1 MGNSSFQ
8 KRESMN
14 GENDIIGFIHMNK
27 MKNTRSLDFRLLDH
41 YNWVFIGILWLVL
54 FLQWNLIGFWHA
66 MAFIT
71 LLMIYSGVHLYNSVL
86 KKAVKNNEIVTIAI
100 INVFACVPLLY
111 YVPGLEKETWIV
123 LVWAS
128 IAVSTFNKMRNIV
141 LILTLFS
148 SILLFIAFFG
158 GDLTGVSQ
166 IAILLMKIG
175 IIFFVGLAFAKMQK
189 EHYREE
195 EMLAELNA
203 NLEERIAARTK
214 RIEEVTSIAI
224 VSLAKL
230 TESRDPETG
239 AHLERIR
246 AYAHILVNEIRQEE
260 KFKSYVTEYNS
271 YITDKYIKEL
281 VQSSILHD
289 IGKVGIPDEI
299 LLKPGRLTQE
309 ERKVMETHSVSGGDA
324 LKKAHEQ
331 IGGESFLA
339 LAQNI
344 AYYHHE
350 KYNGTGYPK
359 GLKGEDIPLSA
370 RIVCIADVYDA
381 LRSKRPYKDPMSH
394 EKAMEIMKV
403 EMAGSFDPLI
413 FEAFERVSDKFCE
426 VVEKIT
432 DEDAVADN
440 SDQGKSPGHTDERFI
455 NSSTQKNLIT
465 ATPLQ
470 TLI

>member
-1 MGNSSFQ
+1 
-8 KRESMN
+8 
-14 GENDIIGFIHMNK
+14 
-27 MKNTRSLDFRLLDH
+27 MKTTRSLDFRLLDN
-41 YNWVFIGILWLVL
+41 YNWIFIGILWLVL
-54 FLQWNLIGFWHA
+54 FLQWNMIGFWHA
-66 MAFIT
+66 IAFIS
-71 LLMIYSGVHLYNSVL
+71 LLMIYSGVHLYNSSL
-86 KKAVKNNEIVTIAI
+86 KKAVRNNEIVTMAI
-100 INVFACVPLLY
+100 INVFAWVPLLY
-111 YVPGLEKETWIV
+111 YAPGIEKETWIV
-123 LVWAS
+123 FVWAS
-128 IAVSTFNKMRNIV
+128 IAVSTFSEMRNIV

-148 SILLFIAFFG
+148 SIMLFIAFFG
-158 GDLTGVSQ
+158 GDLTGTSQ

-189 EHYREE
+189 AHFKEE
-195 EMLAELNA
+195 EMLADLNA
-203 NLEERIAARTK
+203 NLEEKIAVRTK

-246 AYAHILVNEIRQEE
+246 ADTHILVNEIRQEE
-260 KFKSYVTEYNS
+260 KFKSYTTEYDS

-299 LLKPGRLTQE
+299 LLKPGRLTPE
-309 ERKVMETHSVSGGDA
+309 ERKIMETHSVIGVDA

-350 KYNGTGYPK
+350 KYNGTGYPE

-370 RIVCIADVYDA
+370 RIVSIADVYDA
-381 LRSKRPYKDPMSH
+381 LRSKRPYKEPMSH

-440 SDQGKSPGHTDERFI
+440 SVQGKPPVHTDECFT
-455 NSSTQKNLIT
+455 NSSAQKNEIA

-470 TLI
+470 TVI

>member
-1 MGNSSFQ
+1 M
-8 KRESMN
+8 
-14 GENDIIGFIHMNK
+14 
-27 MKNTRSLDFRLLDH
+27 LDN
-41 YNWVFIGILWLVL
+41 YNWIFIGILWLVL
-54 FLQWNLIGFWHA
+54 FLEWNLIGFWHA
-66 MAFIT
+66 MVFIT
-71 LLMIYSGVHLYNSVL
+71 LLMLYSGVHFYNACL
-86 KKAVKNNEIVTIAI
+86 KKTVKNNEIVTMAI

-111 YVPGLEKETWIV
+111 YAPGIEKETWIV
-123 LVWAS
+123 FVWAG
-128 IAVSTFNKMRNIV
+128 IAVSTFSEMRNIV
-141 LILTLFS
+141 LTLTLFS
-148 SILLFIAFFG
+148 SIMFFITFFG
-158 GDLTGVSQ
+158 GYLNGASQ
-166 IAILLMKIG
+166 VAILLMKIG

-189 EHYREE
+189 SHHKEE
-195 EMLAELNA
+195 EMLADLNA
-203 NLEERIAARTK
+203 NLEEKIAGRTK

-246 AYAHILVNEIRQEE
+246 AYTHILVDEIRQTE
-260 KFKSYVTEYNS
+260 KFKSYTTEYNS

-289 IGKVGIPDEI
+289 IGKVGISDEI
-299 LLKPGRLTQE
+299 LLKPGRLTPE
-309 ERKVMETHSVSGGDA
+309 ERKIMETHSVIGGDA

-339 LAQNI
+339 LAQSI

-359 GLKGEDIPLSA
+359 GLKGEEIPLSA

-381 LRSKRPYKDPMSH
+381 LRSRRPYKAPMSH
-394 EKAMEIMKV
+394 EKAMEIMGV

-413 FEAFERVSDKFCE
+413 FEAFERVSDKFYE
-426 VVEKIT
+426 IVEKIT
-432 DEDAVADN
+432 DEDDVT
-440 SDQGKSPGHTDERFI
+440 H
-455 NSSTQKNLIT
+455 KNLRGESPVHIDESFVDPSTKKNVNT

>member
-1 MGNSSFQ
+1 
-8 KRESMN
+8 MN
-14 GENDIIGFIHMNK
+14 GENDIIGFINTNT
-27 MKNTRSLDFRLLDH
+27 MKNTRPLDFRLLDH
-41 YNWVFIGILWLVL
+41 YNWIFIGILWLVL

-66 MAFIT
+66 ITFIT

-86 KKAVKNNEIVTIAI
+86 KKEVKNNEIVTIAI

-148 SILLFIAFFG
+148 SIMLFIAFFG

-189 EHYREE
+189 EHYREK

-203 NLEERIAARTK
+203 NLEERIVARTK

-246 AYAHILVNEIRQEE
+246 AYAHILANDIRQEE

-271 YITDKYIKEL
+271 YITDRYIKEL

-299 LLKPGRLTQE
+299 LLKPGRLTPE
-309 ERKVMETHSVSGGDA
+309 ERKVMETHSAIGGDA

-381 LRSKRPYKDPMSH
+381 LRSKRPYKEAMSH

-413 FEAFERVSDKFCE
+413 FEAFERASNKFCE
-426 VVEKIT
+426 VIEKIT
-432 DEDAVADN
+432 DEDLVKDN
-440 SDQGKSPGHTDERFI
+440 TVSVQTPVSIKKRSI
-455 NSSTQKNLIT
+455 NSPAQKNQYKVERK
-465 ATPLQ
+465 PQVNQ
-470 TLI
+470 TFYVIN